1 MVALFG
7 VLIFDTLPGL
17 FIGIAT
23 SILLLTYRASRPHVA
38 LLGRATDPGAG
49 IEGVWVDA
57 ERHPEAAAEP
67 GIVVVRVESG
77 LFFVNADFVRQR
89 IRDTVTPQT
98 WAVVLDG
105 ETSPTI
111 DTTAATMLSQLT
123 DELTRLGITLL
134 VARHI
139 GQVRDVL
146 QTAGAAGQLQRVY
159 STVDAAVTAAR
170 AKRPPQEP
178 DTSPQDEGRVDL

>member
-1 MVALFG
+1 MG
-7 VLIFDTLPGL
+7 RC
-17 FIGIAT
+17 
-23 SILLLTYRASRPHVA
+23 RAA
-38 LLGRATDPGAG
+38 
-49 IEGVWVDA
+49 
-57 ERHPEAAAEP
+57 PEAAAEP

-178 DTSPQDEGRVDL
+178 DTSPQDEGRVDLDRYGSVTPATPSSGMSRQSRLGWSRLGNGTPEGV